1 MAAQRPVPP
10 VPGGIAL
17 LERAITY
24 ALGSLRLVTPDA
36 MDNPT
41 PCAEWNLQAL
51 LRHLDDSF
59 LVLEQA
65 LTVGRVEV
73 VRPEH
78 SGPPTGMAAGPP
90 PDAVAVPREP
100 HGSIRGL
107 PAGLSADAAAD
118 RSAGLP
124 ADPVVALRNRASRM
138 LGACA
143 SVHPPDVVSVGGWP
157 LRTGLVTSAGA
168 VEVAVH
174 GWDVARACGQ
184 DRPIPAGLAAELLR
198 VAPLVVADADR
209 PTRFAAPVPVPPL
222 AGPGDRLLAFLG
234 RQPNPTPRRGGTTV
248 ITAG

>member
-1 MAAQRPVPP
+1 MAVQRPMPP

-41 PCAEWNLQAL
+41 PCAEWNLRAL

-59 LVLEQA
+59 LVLERA

-73 VRPEH
+73 GRPEH
-78 SGPPTGMAAGPP
+78 AGPPTGMAAGLP

-100 HGSIRGL
+100 DGPATGR
-107 PAGLSADAAAD
+107 PAGLSADP
-118 RSAGLP
+118 L
-124 ADPVVALRNRASRM
+124 VALRNRASRM

-143 SVHPPDVVSVGGWP
+143 SPDPPDVVSVGGWP
-157 LRTGLVTSAGA
+157 LRRSVVTSVGA

-184 DRPIPAGLAAELLR
+184 DRPIPAGLATELLR

-209 PTRFAAPVPVPPL
+209 PARFAAPVPVPPL

-234 RQPNPTPRRGGTTV
+234 RQPHPTPRRATV